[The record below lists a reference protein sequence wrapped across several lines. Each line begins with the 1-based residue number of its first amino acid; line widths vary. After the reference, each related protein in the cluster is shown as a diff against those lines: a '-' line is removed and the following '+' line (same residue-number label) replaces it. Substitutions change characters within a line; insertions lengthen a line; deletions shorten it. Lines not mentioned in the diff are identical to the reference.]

1 MYTEASQ
8 MERNTPGGPSKWT
21 LTKVPGIGGV
31 ARKEKGSALLDDTGE
46 PVADGIDTEISPLR
60 RPHNPSIL

>member
-1 MYTEASQ
+1 MHGS
-8 MERNTPGGPSKWT
+8 
-21 LTKVPGIGGV
+21 LTDGKEYSGRTFEVKVPGIGGGV